1 MTKSKGRNR
10 RRRSVADLNIAFRE
24 KKHECGHTR
33 AFDGP
38 GGELA
43 HGKLS
48 KFISKISKLTIFTTT
63 FSILPNCWSST
74 F

>member
-1 MTKSKGRNR
+1 MTKSKGRQR

-43 HGKLS
+43 HGM
-48 KFISKISKLTIFTTT
+48 
-63 FSILPNCWSST
+63 
-74 F
+74 

>member
-48 KFISKISKLTIFTTT
+48 KFIGKSR
-63 FSILPNCWSST
+63 N
-74 F
+74 

>member
-1 MTKSKGRNR
+1 MTKSKGRQR

-43 HGKLS
+43 HGTLGC
-48 KFISKISKLTIFTTT
+48 FLTMVGHLDVNF
-63 FSILPNCWSST
+63 
-74 F
+74 